1 MARKDGVELAILMA
15 CSSAMLGTSGKLSCA

>member
-15 CSSAMLGTSGKLSCA
+15 CSSAMLGTSGKSWWY

>member
-15 CSSAMLGTSGKLSCA
+15 CSSAMLGTSGKSW